1 MKELHL
7 ALIGGPQYDGLLEL
21 LPAFE
26 LQTGYRLHVDVRL
39 PHVELNEQ
47 MAKELGAENGRYDLI
62 STHTK
67 YCPSQAEH
75 LLPLDE
81 FVKSDDL
88 SDFVPRV
95 LELCR
100 IADHKSGANQTDE
113 KLMQLP
119 RNLDARLLF
128 YRADLM
134 PAPQT
139 WDEAVTQ
146 MVKYKR
152 NDFYGFAFP
161 GRHSGLFGTFYEMLG
176 MAGGDLFDAD
186 LKPIFNSE
194 AGEWA
199 LNFLHRLHTVDR
211 VTPPDL
217 LENWYYDEI
226 SDRFRRGDVLM
237 IGDWPGFYGLYQ
249 KQETCAVF
257 DQFDVAVYPAGPTGI
272 RKSYA
277 GAHTYAIPKR
287 ARDQDGALALAKYLT
302 SPEVQWREASVAG
315 HTPVRQSVFAKMKV
329 TQSGQD
335 DVAKRDARRMGALEE
350 TINHYAMIPPKFAQY
365 PLIEDILSSGVQEA
379 MTGKHTPREALLL
392 MEKKVRE
399 VLI

>member
-7 ALIGGPQYDGLLEL
+7 ALISGPQYDGLLDL

-26 LQTGYRLHVDVRL
+26 KQSGYRLHIDVRL
-39 PHVELNEQ
+39 PHVELNER
-47 MAKELGAENGRYDLI
+47 MAKDLGTENGHYDMI

-75 LLPLDE
+75 LRPLDE
-81 FVKSDDL
+81 LVNADEL

-100 IADHKSGANQTDE
+100 FTNGTDQAHE
-113 KLMQLP
+113 QLMQLP
-119 RNLDARLLF
+119 RNLDARMLF
-128 YRADLM
+128 YRADLI

-139 WDEAVTQ
+139 WDEAEAQ

-152 NDFYGFAFP
+152 DGFFGFAFP

-186 LKPIFNSE
+186 LRPVFNSE

-199 LNFLHRLHTVDR
+199 LNFLHRVHTLDR

-226 SDRFRRGDVLM
+226 SGRFRDGDILM
-237 IGDWPGFYGLYQ
+237 IGDFPGFYGLYQ
-249 KQETCAVF
+249 KRETCAVF
-257 DQFDVAVYPAGPTGI
+257 DQFDVAVYPAGPAGI

-277 GAHTYAIPKR
+277 GGHSFAIPR
-287 ARDQDGALALAKYLT
+287 AAHDPQGGLALAKYLT
-302 SPEVQWREASVAG
+302 GPEVQWREASIGG
-315 HTPVRQSVFAKMKV
+315 HTPVRQSIFSKMK
-329 TQSGQD
+329 TSPSGQG
-335 DVAKRDARRMGALEE
+335 VGAQRNARRMAALEE
-350 TINHYAMIPPKFAQY
+350 TINHYAMIPPKFAKY
-365 PLIEDILSSGVQEA
+365 PLIEDILWSGVQEA
-379 MTGKHTPREALLL
+379 MTGRYTAKETLLL

-399 VLI
+399 VLL

>member
-26 LQTGYRLHVDVRL
+26 EQTGYRLHVDVRL
-39 PHVELNEQ
+39 PHVELNER
-47 MAKELGAENGRYDLI
+47 MAKDLGTENGRYDLI

-75 LLPLDE
+75 LRPLDE
-81 FVKSDDL
+81 LVNADEL

-95 LELCR
+95 LDLCQF
-100 IADHKSGANQTDE
+100 ANGMDQTHE

-128 YRADLM
+128 YRADLI

-139 WDEAVTQ
+139 WDEAAAQ
-146 MVKYKR
+146 MVNHKR
-152 NDFYGFAFP
+152 AGFYGFAFP

-186 LKPIFNSE
+186 LKPIFNSD

-199 LNFLHRLHTVDR
+199 LDFLHRLHTVDR

-217 LENWYYDEI
+217 VGSWYYDEI

-237 IGDWPGFYGLYQ
+237 IGEWPGFYGLYQ
-249 KQETCAVF
+249 KRETCAVF

-277 GAHTYAIPKR
+277 GGHTFAIPK
-287 ARDQDGALALAKYLT
+287 AAPDPEGGLALAKYLT
-302 SPEVQWREASVAG
+302 SPEVQWHEASAGG
-315 HTPVRQSVFAKMKV
+315 HTPVRQSIFKKMKA
-329 TQSGQD
+329 QSGQGTEHD
-335 DVAKRDARRMGALEE
+335 AKRMAALEE
-350 TINHYAMIPPKFAQY
+350 TITHYAMIPPKFAKY
-365 PLIEDILSSGVQEA
+365 PFIEDILWSGVQDA
-379 MTGKHTPREALLL
+379 MTGKYTPKEALLL
-392 MEKKVRE
+392 MEIKVRE
-399 VLI
+399 VLT

>member
-26 LQTGYRLHVDVRL
+26 QKTGYRLHVDVRL
-39 PHVELNEQ
+39 PHVELNER
-47 MAKELGAENGRYDLI
+47 MAKDLGTENGWYDLI

-75 LLPLDE
+75 LRPLDE
-81 FVKSDDL
+81 LVNVDEL

-95 LELCR
+95 LDLCR
-100 IADHKSGANQTDE
+100 IAVSSNPTNQTDE

-128 YRADLM
+128 YRADLIN
-134 PAPQT
+134 APQT
-139 WDEAVTQ
+139 WDEAAVQ

-152 NDFYGFAFP
+152 DGFYGFAFP

-217 LENWYYDEI
+217 MENWYYDEI
-226 SDRFRRGDVLM
+226 SDRFRQGDVLM

-249 KQETCAVF
+249 KRETCAVF
-257 DQFDVAVYPAGPTGI
+257 DQFDVTVYPTGPTGI

-277 GAHTYAIPKR
+277 GGHTFAIPKA
-287 ARDQDGALALAKYLT
+287 AREPEGALALAKYLT
-302 SPEVQWREASVAG
+302 SPEVQWYEASLGG
-315 HTPVRQSVFAKMKV
+315 HTPVRQSIFQKMKA
-329 TQSGQD
+329 TQSGQGVER
-335 DVAKRDARRMGALEE
+335 DVKRMRALEE
-350 TINHYAMIPPKFAQY
+350 TITQYAMIPPKFAQY
-365 PLIEDILSSGVQEA
+365 PLVEDILWSGVQEA